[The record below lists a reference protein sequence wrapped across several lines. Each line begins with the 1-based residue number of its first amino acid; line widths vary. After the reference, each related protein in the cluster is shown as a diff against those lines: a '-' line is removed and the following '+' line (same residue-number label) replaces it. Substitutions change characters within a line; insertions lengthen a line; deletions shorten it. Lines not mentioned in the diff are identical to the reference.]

1 MKTDS
6 QIQTDVMDELRWS
19 PLLQVS
25 EIGVSVRDGV
35 VTLFGNVDTYAKK
48 IEAEQ
53 CAERVAGVKAVALDI
68 TVGVSPEFK
77 KTDSEIAEAVVNT
90 LKMHTS
96 IPEDK
101 IKVTVE
107 DGAVTLEGEVEW
119 EYQRVA
125 AKNAIQNFA
134 GVKTVWNFIKLK
146 PNVTATD
153 IKDKIKAAFERSAK
167 IDSGRIS
174 VTTVGSHVTLN
185 GSVASLSEK
194 EDAGF
199 AAWSAPGVTMV
210 TNNLYVQEE
219 EFAF

>member
-1 MKTDS
+1 M
-6 QIQTDVMDELRWS
+6 
-19 PLLQVS
+19 
-25 EIGVSVRDGV
+25 
-35 VTLFGNVDTYAKK
+35 
-48 IEAEQ
+48 
-53 CAERVAGVKAVALDI
+53 
-68 TVGVSPEFK
+68 
-77 KTDSEIAEAVVNT
+77 
-90 LKMHTS
+90 
-96 IPEDK
+96 
-101 IKVTVE
+101 
-107 DGAVTLEGEVEW
+107 
-119 EYQRVA
+119 
-125 AKNAIQNFA
+125 
-134 GVKTVWNFIKLK
+134 WNFIKLK

>member
-1 MKTDS
+1 MHVS
-6 QIQTDVMDELRWS
+6 DV
-19 PLLQVS
+19 
-25 EIGVSVRDGV
+25 GVSVKDGV
-35 VTLFGNVDTYAKK
+35 VTLTGNVDTYAKK
-48 IEAEQ
+48 IDAEQ

-68 TVGVSPEFK
+68 SVGVSPSFK
-77 KTDSEIAEAVVNT
+77 RTDTEIAEAAVAT

-96 IPEDK
+96 IPEDTVR
-101 IKVTVE
+101 VTVE

-119 EYQRVA
+119 EYQRAA

-167 IDSGRIS
+167 IDAGRIS
-174 VTTVGSHVTLN
+174 VTTAGSHVTLN
-185 GSVASLSEK
+185 GTVASLTEK
-194 EDAGF
+194 EDAAF